1 MDEVRELRTD
11 GNSLLKAVWMGRLR
25 LARLLL
31 EGGAYINE
39 SNEKGETALMI
50 ACLTTHQDQQSS
62 SKGKMVKY
70 LLERQADP
78 NIQDKAGCTA
88 LIHACLSGAGG
99 EVVSLLLGNGADPS
113 LEDHTGASALVHAIN
128 MNDQEVLEH
137 LVTACKAKGKEVI
150 IITTDKSTSGS
161 HTTTRYLNVPP
172 SARLEESRP
181 RSLGQGMAPSDFQLK
196 SSDLISP
203 TSGKAEDALNFH
215 TVHSSMCYSPKVPS
229 DQPSPARKTANPRR
243 ARLPQLK
250 RLQSEPWGLIAPSVL
265 AASQCHEEPK
275 RIGSDE
281 GSSQGLGELPF
292 SRKTLLSRSNSA
304 ESKDGATLFPSL
316 GDQARRGSSSSA
328 PVSRKTSYEQA
339 QSPHQPL
346 TRHCSV
352 PVDQESPDSTPAQGF
367 LLVDPKSG
375 AEHYESDSQLYCGS
389 GQAFVPDHMGKA
401 APERKM
407 LGSSHSRLSSSSRD
421 SLDSSSSASPGAA
434 RHRPPGLLERRG
446 SGTLLLD
453 HISHTRPGHLPPL
466 NINPG
471 PPIPDIGSK
480 STSSLPFTGGMK
492 SPASFTTLS
501 ALRLDH
507 RSKKKLLRR
516 HSMQAEQMK
525 HLLAS
530 EEILLL

>member
-11 GNSLLKAVWMGRLR
+11 GNSLLKAVWLGRLR

-62 SKGKMVKY
+62 SKAKMVKY

-88 LIHACLSGAGG
+88 LIHACMSGAGG
-99 EVVSLLLGNGADPS
+99 DVVSLLLDNGADPS
-113 LEDHTGASALVHAIN
+113 LVDHTGASALVHAIN
-128 MNDQEVLEH
+128 MNDKEALGH
-137 LVTACKAKGKEVI
+137 LLTACKAKGKEVI

-161 HTTTRYLNVPP
+161 HSTRQYLNVPP
-172 SARLEESRP
+172 SPRLEDRAP
-181 RSLGQGMAPSDFQLK
+181 RALTQAMPPSDPQLK
-196 SSDLISP
+196 TAAPLPP
-203 TSGKAEDALNFH
+203 TSGRAEDFLNVH
-215 TVHSSMCYSPKVPS
+215 PVHSSTCYPPKVPKE
-229 DQPSPARKTANPRR
+229 QPSPTRKLGNPRR

-265 AASQCHEEPK
+265 AASQCQEEPK
-275 RIGSDE
+275 RVSSDE
-281 GSSQGLGELPF
+281 GNLQGDLARARRSLLP
-292 SRKTLLSRSNSA
+292 RSNSA
-304 ESKDGATLFPSL
+304 ESQEGGPLFPSL
-316 GDQARRGSSSSA
+316 SEQARRGSSSSA

-339 QSPHQPL
+339 QSPHQTL
-346 TRHCSV
+346 ARHSSV
-352 PVDQESPDSTPAQGF
+352 PVNQERTHDAGTEAS
-367 LLVDPKSG
+367 LLPEG
-375 AEHYESDSQLYCGS
+375 MAGTGHYESDSLLYCGS
-389 GQAFVPDHMGKA
+389 GQAYGPEQTGKVPPM
-401 APERKM
+401 RKM
-407 LGSSHSRLSSSSRD
+407 LGSSYSALSSSSRD
-421 SLDSSSSASPGAA
+421 SLDSTSSASPGVT

-466 NINPG
+466 NINPN

-480 STSSLPFTGGMK
+480 STSSSPITGGMK
-492 SPASFTTLS
+492 SPSSFTTLS

-507 RSKKKLLRR
+507 RSKKKLIRR

-530 EEILLL
+530 EEIVLL